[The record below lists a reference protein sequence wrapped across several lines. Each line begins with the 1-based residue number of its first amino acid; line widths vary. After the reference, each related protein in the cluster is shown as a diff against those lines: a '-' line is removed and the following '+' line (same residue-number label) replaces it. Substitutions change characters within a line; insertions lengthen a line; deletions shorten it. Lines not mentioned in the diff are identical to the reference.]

1 MTDED
6 TETLSETIIFMI
18 LPIIF
23 IIKLMILFGQNEME
37 VETFPCIQTL
47 KY

>member
-6 TETLSETIIFMI
+6 TETLSETIIMI